1 MSDKKSFTRK
11 SKKII
16 KDTIENM
23 KAIGTYKEEFTPVIT
38 RYSYMRLQFDMLM
51 DRWLDDGGRVT
62 EEYTNKNGATNE
74 RKTALYLSIET
85 LRKELTDTEMILGL
99 TPQGLK
105 RINDK
110 AIAAKRKS
118 MLAEALKKIE

>member
-23 KAIGTYKEEFTPVIT
+23 KAIGTYKEEFAPVIT